1 MALARIENFGGI
13 QPRVHP
19 SLLQNGMAVRA
30 HNVKL
35 KNGKL
40 VPLRMP
46 SVASGV
52 GIMLENG
59 LEDVADAYTMHA
71 WKRADGESDLVLF
84 GGQTWMAPGNI
95 ADDSKTRVV
104 LSGPGVAGG
113 EPTIYMRDGA
123 RIVRL
128 PMCKNPLSAPLVSRN
143 GGPLEKFDA
152 ITMKGYLTCAEIDA
166 IADAEKGDV
175 YYSKDAGQI
184 GSGSSAIHTTVN
196 SQVVWLGDAW
206 GFYDSAAF
214 ANIRYTY
221 FFSTWVDAYGYES
234 PVSEPSGEISYNDG
248 DTMTVNVGELP
259 DGADKVRI
267 YKVVTGTQEGRIQFI
282 KEVDA
287 RDAATP
293 FAVSV
298 KDEDAGE
305 VISVV
310 TSPPR
315 DLRCVLDVPGGFYC
329 GFSPSSPKTVMFS
342 EVGLMYSWPDEY
354 RYDVGDNV
362 VALAVTS
369 NMVFALTDG
378 WPYVLSGTSP
388 GGMSVT
394 KLAGPAACVSE
405 RSVCVFQNAV
415 YYASSEGLMTI
426 RNSADA
432 GTVCANLTDK
442 IYTKDQWLA
451 KNPSSCICGQHDG
464 AMYLFF
470 THENG
475 THEGLRIDL
484 TESAAAVT
492 THDEVAKCLCVD
504 NKHDEMYFV
513 REGV

>member
-1 MALARIENFGGI
+1 MAVVRIESFGGI

-19 SLLQNGMAVRA
+19 SLLQNGMAVKA

-52 GIMLENG
+52 GLVMENG
-59 LEDVADAYTMHA
+59 LTDVADAFSMHC
-71 WKRADGESDLVLF
+71 WKRKDGESDLVLF
-84 GGQTWMAPGNI
+84 PGMTWLSPGNV
-95 ADDSKTRVV
+95 ADDKNTRVV
-104 LSGPGVAGG
+104 VSGPGMKGG
-113 EPTIYMRDGA
+113 EPTIYMRDGQ
-123 RIVRL
+123 RIVRH
-128 PMCKNPLSAPLVSRN
+128 PMCKDKPGTPSVRRN
-143 GGPLEKFDA
+143 GGPIEKFDA
-152 ITMKGYLTCAEIDA
+152 ITLKGYLTCAEIDA
-166 IADAEKGDV
+166 ITDADKGDV
-175 YYSKDAGQI
+175 YYAKDAGTI
-184 GSGSSAIHTTVN
+184 GTGSSAIHPDVN
-196 SQVVWLGDAW
+196 SQVVWLGSAW

-221 FFSTWVDAYGYES
+221 FFATWVDKYGYES
-234 PVSEPSGEISYNDG
+234 PVSDPSDEVVYNDG
-248 DTMTVNVGELP
+248 DTMTVSVEDVP
-259 DGADKVRI
+259 DDADLVRL

-287 RDAATP
+287 KNAES

-315 DLRCVLDVPGGFYC
+315 DLQCILDVPGGFYC

-342 EVGLMYSWPDEY
+342 DVGLLYSWPDDY

-369 NMVFALTDG
+369 NTVFALTDG

-388 GGMSVT
+388 GGMSVS

-415 YYASSEGLMTI
+415 YYASNEGMMVI

-432 GTVCANLTDK
+432 GTVCSNLTEK
-442 IYTKDQWLA
+442 IFTKDQWLA
-451 KNPSSCICGQHDG
+451 KNPSRCICGQHDG
-464 AMYLFF
+464 ALYLFF
-470 THENG
+470 EREDG

-504 NKHDEMYFV
+504 NKNDEMYFV